1 MSDGAFHFDAKQR
14 SAAVLGQYLW
24 KLRQVLKEIWVRVL
38 GYGAIAVLAALVSP
52 SLAPYVPENL
62 RFDPGDGA
70 VEEVL
75 QIIAS
80 SMLAVTT
87 FSLSI
92 AVQAYAAAATSATP
106 RSTALL
112 QQDTTTQ
119 NVLATFLGAF
129 LFSLMAII
137 GLEAGLYSDDGKFLL
152 FVSTV
157 LVVATV
163 VLALLRWIS
172 HLINFGR
179 MNDTL
184 DRVEQAATQAIKTR
198 VAAPFLGATPRLGAI
213 PPDARAVYPAQVG
226 YVQHVDVAGLDKLAE
241 EMDIEVWISEP
252 AGKFVHPSIP
262 ILYVTGTRLDEEQ
275 MATVRQGVTIGRERN
290 FDQDPRFG
298 LIVLSEIALRALSPA
313 VNDPGTAIDVIS
325 RQARVL
331 SLWKPEQPDEP
342 DCKRVHM
349 PPISGQNMIDDA
361 FHALTRDGAA
371 FVEVQIRLHIALKA
385 LAKNNA
391 EVFEPAATA
400 LADLS
405 VQRCTDAGMCDD
417 DITRLRKHADLTHLL

>member
-1 MSDGAFHFDAKQR
+1 M
-14 SAAVLGQYLW
+14 LGQYLW

-184 DRVEQAATQAIKTR
+184 DRVEQAATQAIKAR

-262 ILYVTGTRLDEEQ
+262 ILNVTGARLDEEQ

-331 SLWKPEQPDEP
+331 SLWKPEPPDEP

-405 VQRCTDAGMCDD
+405 VQRCTDSGMCDD
-417 DITRLRKHADLTHLL
+417 DITRLQKHADLTHLL

>member
-1 MSDGAFHFDAKQR
+1 M
-14 SAAVLGQYLW
+14 LGKYLW

-38 GYGAIAVLAALVSP
+38 GYGLVAVLAALVSP
-52 SLAPYVPENL
+52 TLAPYVPENL

-106 RSTALL
+106 RATALL
-112 QQDTTTQ
+112 QQDPTTQ

-152 FVSTV
+152 FVATV

-163 VLALLRWIS
+163 VLALLRWIT

-184 DRVEQAATQAIKTR
+184 SRVEQAAVQSIKVR
-198 VAAPFLGATPRLGAI
+198 VENPCLGGVARLGAI
-213 PPDARAVYPAQVG
+213 PPDARAIYPVEVG
-226 YVQHVDVAGLDKLAE
+226 YVQHVDVAGLQKIVEDQE
-241 EMDIEVWISEP
+241 REVWVAEP
-252 AGKFVHPSIP
+252 PGKFVHPANP
-262 ILYVTGTRLDEEQ
+262 ILYVSGGRLDEEQ
-275 MATVRQGVTIGRERN
+275 ENTLRQGVTVGPERN

-298 LIVLSEIALRALSPA
+298 LVVMSEIALRALSPA

-331 SLWKPEQPDEP
+331 SHWEP
-342 DCKRVHM
+342 VSVETPACDRVYV
-349 PPISGQNMIDDA
+349 PPITGQNLIDDA
-361 FHALTRDGAA
+361 FHALARDGAA
-371 FVEVQIRLHIALKA
+371 FVEVQVRLQIAL
-385 LAKNNA
+385 
-391 EVFEPAATA
+391 TA
-400 LADLS
+400 LAASAPDVFAEAARSLATLGIE
-405 VQRCTDAGMCDD
+405 RCETAKMCKGDMAKVKSNASLV
-417 DITRLRKHADLTHLL
+417 RNM

>member
-1 MSDGAFHFDAKQR
+1 M
-14 SAAVLGQYLW
+14 LGQYLW

-157 LVVATV
+157 LVVAMV
-163 VLALLRWIS
+163 VLALLRWIT

-184 DRVEQAATQAIKTR
+184 DRVEEAATRAIEAR
-198 VAAPFLGATPRLGAI
+198 VAAPFLGARARLGAI

-226 YVQHVDVAGLDKLAE
+226 YVQHVDVAGLDKIAE
-241 EMDIEVWISEP
+241 ELEIDIWIAEP
-252 AGKFVHPSIP
+252 AGKFVHPSMP
-262 ILYVTGTRLDEEQ
+262 ILYVSGTRLDEEQ
-275 MATVRQGVTIGRERN
+275 RTSVRQGVTIGRERN

-298 LIVLSEIALRALSPA
+298 LVVLSEIALRALSPA

-331 SLWKPEQPDEP
+331 SLWSPTPPEEP

-349 PPISGQNMIDDA
+349 PPISGQNLIDDA
-361 FHALTRDGAA
+361 FHALARDGAA
-371 FVEVQIRLHIALKA
+371 FVEVQIRLQIALKA
-385 LAKNNA
+385 LAVNNA
-391 EVFEPAATA
+391 EVFEPAATK
-400 LADLS
+400 LS
-405 VQRCTDAGMCDD
+405 ELSLERCESAGMCDD
-417 DITRLRKHADLTHLL
+417 DISRLRKYANLAHLS

>member
-1 MSDGAFHFDAKQR
+1 MR
-14 SAAVLGQYLW
+14 GQYLW

-52 SLAPYVPENL
+52 SLGPYVPENL

-137 GLEAGLYSDDGKFLL
+137 GLEAGLYGDDGKFIL

-157 LVVATV
+157 LVVAMV
-163 VLALLRWIS
+163 VLALLRWIT

-184 DRVEQAATQAIKTR
+184 ERVEQAATQAIEAR
-198 VAAPFLGATPRLGAI
+198 VASPFLGARPLLGAI
-213 PPDARAVYPAQVG
+213 PPHARAVHPDQIG
-226 YVQHVDVAGLDKLAE
+226 YVQHVDVAGLDKLAH
-241 EMDIEVWISEP
+241 EMEIEIWIAET
-252 AGKFVHPSIP
+252 AGKFVHPSMP
-262 ILYVTGTRLDEEQ
+262 ILYASGTRLDDDQ
-275 MATVRQGVTIGRERN
+275 VATLRGGVTIGRERN

-298 LIVLSEIALRALSPA
+298 LVVMSEIALRALSPA

-331 SLWKPEQPDEP
+331 SLWQSGALQDPEWT
-342 DCKRVHM
+342 RVHM
-349 PPISGQNMIDDA
+349 PPISGQNLIDDA
-361 FHALTRDGAA
+361 FHALARDGAA
-371 FVEVQIRLHIALKA
+371 FVEVQIRLLIALRA
-385 LAKNNA
+385 LAVNNSA
-391 EVFEPAATA
+391 VFEPAASK
-400 LADLS
+400 LAAQCLK
-405 VQRCTDAGMCDD
+405 RGETAGMCED
-417 DITRLRKHADLTHLL
+417 DISRLRKYANFPHLS

>member
-1 MSDGAFHFDAKQR
+1 M
-14 SAAVLGQYLW
+14 LGQYLW

-52 SLAPYVPENL
+52 TLAPYVPENL

-157 LVVATV
+157 LVVAMV
-163 VLALLRWIS
+163 VLALLRWIT

-184 DRVEQAATQAIKTR
+184 DRVEAAATQAIETR
-198 VAAPFLGATPRLGAI
+198 VAAPFLRAKPLLGAI
-213 PPDARAVYPAQVG
+213 PPDAHAVHPDQIG
-226 YVQHVDVAGLDKLAE
+226 YVQHVDVGGLNNIAE
-241 EMDIEVWISEP
+241 ELEIEVWIAEP
-252 AGKFVHPSIP
+252 AGKFVHPSMP
-262 ILYVTGTRLDEEQ
+262 VLYVSGPRLDE
-275 MATVRQGVTIGRERN
+275 AHLTKVRQGVTIGRERN

-298 LIVLSEIALRALSPA
+298 LVVMSEIALRALSPA

-331 SLWKPEQPDEP
+331 SLWTPDQSKEPE
-342 DCKRVHM
+342 CTRVHM
-349 PPISGQNMIDDA
+349 PPISGQNLIDDA
-361 FHALTRDGAA
+361 FHALARDGAA
-371 FVEVQIRLHIALKA
+371 FVEVHVRLQIALRA
-385 LAKNNA
+385 LTKNNPD
-391 EVFEPAATA
+391 VFEPAASKLSA
-400 LADLS
+400 LSLE
-405 VQRCTDAGMCDD
+405 RCEKAGMCDD
-417 DITRLRKHADLTHLL
+417 DISRLRKYV

>member
-1 MSDGAFHFDAKQR
+1 M
-14 SAAVLGQYLW
+14 LGQYLW

-184 DRVEQAATQAIKTR
+184 DRVEQAAAQAIKAR

-241 EMDIEVWISEP
+241 EMGIEVWISEP

-262 ILYVTGTRLDEEQ
+262 ILYATGTRLDEEQ